1 MDTRLH
7 IEAIRRLTRELK
19 ASIMA
24 LESAKDDKAVAAA
37 MRALADVSLRA
48 ASLYDGDTGADSNG

>member
-1 MDTRLH
+1 
-7 IEAIRRLTRELK
+7 
-19 ASIMA
+19 MA